1 MGRNR
6 VFLWLLCVIC
16 GMFVCIESSAQK
28 EVKKVNDKIFVIDHN
43 EKTVYNESNVSFNDK
58 QYEAYEPQRFEVRNW
73 QIVKEAVKSSL
84 SREKLHKMS
93 KKSFGL
99 IIDCDY
105 DGNIESIEFMFPK
118 DIFLSVEE
126 IAKIESNLKSRKF
139 QVLAHAKKE
148 QNGIQ
153 LGIPCRMGAFL
164 K

>member
-1 MGRNR
+1 T
-6 VFLWLLCVIC
+6 
-16 GMFVCIESSAQK
+16 IEAGAQK

-84 SREKLHKMS
+84 SREKLQKTS

-99 IIDCDY
+99 IINCDY

-126 IAKIESNLKSRKF
+126 IAKIESNLKNRKF

-148 QNGIQ
+148 QDGIQ